1 LFLRSYFPI
10 AFSDLNQDLLYTF
23 ALLGVAAFLVLSY
36 GMKLLLQGKTQY
48 DRVDKQGG
56 SALLSKGLMEMAYWG
71 LQPVGDLLIFFGL
84 TPNAI
89 SSLSFIFGALTGIA
103 LAFGHFGSA
112 GFLSTIS
119 SLMDSLDGMV
129 ARKTGVASD
138 AGEVLDAAV
147 DRYVE
152 FFFFAGLVIYY
163 REVPWLVAL
172 SGLALLGS
180 FMVSYSTA
188 KAEALHVTPPRGNM
202 RRSERALYLTLGAI
216 LSPISIQT
224 YELGASYQSRG
235 LYPIQVGYPMVFA
248 LFLVAV
254 FANTSAVQRLYAIA
268 VAVKKRETDAK

>member
-1 LFLRSYFPI
+1 MFSY
-10 AFSDLNQDLLYTF
+10 A
-23 ALLGVAAFLVLSY
+23 VKV
-36 GMKLLLQGKTQY
+36 LLQGKTQY
-48 DRVDKQGG
+48 DRVEKQGG

-71 LQPVGDLLIFFGL
+71 LQPVGDLLIFL
-84 TPNAI
+84 RLSPNAI
-89 SSLSFIFGALTGIA
+89 STLSFVFGGLTGIA

-138 AGEVLDAAV
+138 SGEVLDAAV

-152 FFFFAGLVIYY
+152 FFFFAGLIVYY
-163 REVPWLVAL
+163 REIPWLVIL
-172 SGLALLGS
+172 SSFALLGS

-202 RRSERALYLTLGAI
+202 RRTERALYLTLGAI
-216 LSPISIQT
+216 LSPISIQS
-224 YELGASYQSRG
+224 YEVPAAYISHS
-235 LYPIQVGYPMVFA
+235 LYPIEIGYPMVFA

-254 FANTSAVQRLYAIA
+254 FANRSALQRLASIA
-268 VAVKKRETDAK
+268 HQVKARESTTKT

>member
-1 LFLRSYFPI
+1 MFLRSYFPI

-36 GMKLLLQGKTQY
+36 AMKLLLQGKTHY
-48 DRVDKQGG
+48 ARVDKEGG
-56 SALLSKGLMEMAYWG
+56 SVLLGKGLMEMAYWG
-71 LQPVGDLLIFFGL
+71 LQPVGDFLIFLRL

-89 SSLSFIFGALTGIA
+89 SILSFIFGGLTGIA

-138 AGEVLDAAV
+138 SGEVLDAAV

-152 FFFFAGLVIYY
+152 FFFFAGLIYY
-163 REVPWLVAL
+163 YRDVPWLVLL
-172 SGLALLGS
+172 SSAALLGS

-188 KAEALHVTPPRGNM
+188 KAEALHVIPPRGNM
-202 RRSERALYLTLGAI
+202 RRTERALYLTLGAI
-216 LSPISIQT
+216 LSPISIQS
-224 YELGASYQSRG
+224 YELSKSYQSQG
-235 LYPIQVGYPMVFA
+235 LYPIQIGYPMVFA
-248 LFLVAV
+248 LFLVAL
-254 FANTSAVQRLYAIA
+254 FANLSAFQRLNAVAI
-268 VAVKKRETDAK
+268 AVKKRE